1 MASSPPASNLAP
13 ANNSNT
19 AQHRPI
25 DSAAT
30 LLLGELLVALGKVS
44 AADVDKALGIQRD
57 LTITNPSNPIR
68 LGAILLRLGAV
79 SEEVCLG
86 ALSMQTGIP
95 LLASASVD
103 IAKNIVEPPDTAA
116 IEAALAVCS
125 LPAGYFASVN
135 AIPWLDASDTSTVYL
150 MAADVMDASLTEQ
163 AAEAFSSYQVQ
174 LVLAR
179 AQDIEHF
186 GGILT
191 HLTAHL
197 ATQNRG
203 GASGIKTGRN
213 AGNSTSASYLREMA
227 EEAPIIELVN
237 NVLAQAVDEGASDV
251 HIEPAERNFEVRYR
265 IDGVLQ
271 TRMQR
276 PRDRFEAVASR
287 VKLIAG
293 LDIAERRLPQDGR
306 VTTRVSGMAL
316 DIRVSTLPGVH
327 GESIV
332 MRLLPKERGD
342 LSLDSLGLEPDH
354 LQSLRSLLQQ
364 PNGLVL
370 VTGPTGSGKSTTLYS
385 ALAQANDRRL
395 KIVTVEDPVEYRMS
409 GVTQIQT
416 HAEIGYTFARA
427 LRSIL
432 RHDPDV
438 IMIGEIRDRE
448 TAEIAIQSAL
458 TGHLVL
464 ATLHTNDAPSAFTRM
479 LEMGIEP
486 FLLSTSVRA
495 VMAQRLVRKI
505 LPAKSTE
512 VPEASLN
519 TGVSDAFKHL
529 KKRFPAS
536 FATPAKVRTPNAGVA
551 DAVAYKGRM
560 GIYEL
565 LTVTPAVQD
574 AILRQASGDE
584 IAEIARNEVQENTT
598 PYRTLREDGLI
609 KAWQGKTGIDEVLR
623 VAGEV

>member
-1 MASSPPASNLAP
+1 MPALAQTLVLPSSNATQNHGLDAAS
-13 ANNSNT
+13 
-19 AQHRPI
+19 
-25 DSAAT
+25 T
-30 LLLGELLVALGKVS
+30 LLLGELLVTLEKVS
-44 AADVDKALGIQRD
+44 EADVQKALGIQRD
-57 LTITNPSNPIR
+57 LAMTNPTR
-68 LGAILLRLGAV
+68 LGALLLRLGAI
-79 SEEVCLG
+79 SEEVCLS
-86 ALSMQTGIP
+86 ALSMQTGMP
-95 LLASASVD
+95 LLASAAPAMAETLQNS
-103 IAKNIVEPPDTAA
+103 VEPPDAA
-116 IEAALAVCS
+116 AVEAALAVCS
-125 LPAGYFASVN
+125 LPAAYFSGASAVPWMMADGN
-135 AIPWLDASDTSTVYL
+135 ATVYL
-150 MAADVMDASLTEQ
+150 MAADVMDSSLAEQ
-163 AAEAFSSYQVQ
+163 AAEAFSNYSVQ

-179 AQDIEHF
+179 TQDIEHF
-186 GGILT
+186 GGILK
-191 HLTAHL
+191 HL
-197 ATQNRG
+197 AAQKRG
-203 GASGIKTGRN
+203 GTTN
-213 AGNSTSASYLREMA
+213 NNTSALYLREMA

-505 LPAKSTE
+505 LPTKSTE
-512 VPEASLN
+512 VAEDALN
-519 TGVSDAFKHL
+519 TGIYEAFTDL

-536 FATPAKVRTPNAGVA
+536 FALPSKVRAPNAGVA

-565 LTVTPAVQD
+565 LTVTPAVQA
-574 AILRQASGDE
+574 AILHQASGDE
-584 IAEIARNEVQENTT
+584 IAAIARKDSGGSAT

-609 KAWQGKTGIDEVLR
+609 KAWHGKTGIDEVLR

>member
-1 MASSPPASNLAP
+1 MPSFTSALILPTPNSAP
-13 ANNSNT
+13 NAVLNT
-19 AQHRPI
+19 A
-25 DSAAT
+25 ST
-30 LLLGELLVALGKVS
+30 LLLGELLVALAKVS
-44 AADVDKALGIQRD
+44 EADVQKALGIQRD
-57 LTITNPSNPIR
+57 LAMSNPTRI
-68 LGAILLRLGAV
+68 GALLLRLGAV

-86 ALSMQTGIP
+86 ALSMQTGMP
-95 LLASASVD
+95 LLASSAIESE
-103 IAKNIVEPPDTAA
+103 KNTVEPPEAA
-116 IEAALAVCS
+116 AVEAALAVCS
-125 LPAGYFASVN
+125 LPAGYFSTVN
-135 AIPWLDASDTSTVYL
+135 AVPWLMADNQSTVYL
-150 MAADVMDASLTEQ
+150 MAADVMDASLAEQ
-163 AAEAFSSYQVQ
+163 AAEAFSGYAVQ

-197 ATQNRG
+197 AAQKRG
-203 GASGIKTGRN
+203 GASN
-213 AGNSTSASYLREMA
+213 ANSSSALYLREMA

-486 FLLSTSVRA
+486 FLLATSVRA

-505 LPAKSTE
+505 LPAKSAE
-512 VPEASLN
+512 MAEDALN
-519 TGVSDAFKHL
+519 TGVSEAFTEL
-529 KKRFPAS
+529 KNRFPAS
-536 FATPAKVRTPNAGVA
+536 FSQPSKVRAPNAGMA

-574 AILRQASGDE
+574 AILHQAS
-584 IAEIARNEVQENTT
+584 AVEIARIARSDVHANST

-609 KAWQGKTGIDEVLR
+609 KAWHGKTGIDEVLR
-623 VAGEV
+623 VAGEAGEA

>member
-1 MASSPPASNLAP
+1 MGSTLMPALAQSSILQPTNDPQNRTVNAASS
-13 ANNSNT
+13 
-19 AQHRPI
+19 
-25 DSAAT
+25 

-44 AADVDKALGIQRD
+44 AADVQKALEIQRD
-57 LTITNPSNPIR
+57 LAMTNPTR
-68 LGAILLRLGAV
+68 LGALLLRLGAI
-79 SEEVCLG
+79 SEEVCLS
-86 ALSMQTGIP
+86 ALSMQTGMP
-95 LLASASVD
+95 LLASATTEALQNS
-103 IAKNIVEPPDTAA
+103 VEPPDAA
-116 IEAALAVCS
+116 AVEAALAICS
-125 LPAGYFASVN
+125 LPAAYFSSASAV
-135 AIPWLDASDTSTVYL
+135 PWMMADGSTNNGTTVYL
-150 MAADVMDASLTEQ
+150 MAADVMDASLAEQ
-163 AAEAFSSYQVQ
+163 AAEAFSNYRVQ

-179 AQDIEHF
+179 TQDIEHF
-186 GGILT
+186 GGILK
-191 HLTAHL
+191 HL
-197 ATQNRG
+197 AAQKRG
-203 GASGIKTGRN
+203 GTTN
-213 AGNSTSASYLREMA
+213 NNTSALYLREMA

-505 LPAKSTE
+505 IPAKSTE
-512 VPEASLN
+512 VAVDTLN
-519 TGVSDAFKHL
+519 TGISEVFTDL
-529 KKRFPAS
+529 KNRFPAS
-536 FATPAKVRTPNAGVA
+536 FAQASKVRAPNAGVA

-565 LTVTPAVQD
+565 LTVTPAVQA
-574 AILRQASGDE
+574 AILHHASGDE
-584 IAEIARNEVQENTT
+584 IAAIARKDSGGSAT

-609 KAWQGKTGIDEVLR
+609 KAWHGKTGIDEVLR

>member
-1 MASSPPASNLAP
+1 MVSPAPVSNLVQ
-13 ANNSNT
+13 ANNTNPT
-19 AQHRPI
+19 QNRPI
-25 DSAAT
+25 DGAST
-30 LLLGELLVALGKVS
+30 LLLGELLVALEKVS

-57 LTITNPSNPIR
+57 LALTNPSNPTR
-68 LGAILLRLGAV
+68 LGAILLRLGAI

-86 ALSMQTGIP
+86 ALSMQTGMP

-103 IAKNIVEPPDTAA
+103 TAKNIVEPPDAAA

-125 LPAGYFASVN
+125 LPAGYFASAN
-135 AIPWLDASDTSTVYL
+135 AVPWLDASNTGVVYL
-150 MAADVMDASLTEQ
+150 MATDVMDASLAEQ
-163 AAEAFSSYQVQ
+163 ATEAFSSYKVQ

-197 ATQNRG
+197 ATQKRG
-203 GASGIKTGRN
+203 GASGNN
-213 AGNSTSASYLREMA
+213 ASNNSSALYLREMA

-512 VPEASLN
+512 VAEANLN
-519 TGVSDAFKHL
+519 SGITAAFKHL

-536 FATPAKVRTPNAGVA
+536 FAAPAKVRAPNAGVA

-584 IAEIARNEVQENTT
+584 IAEIARNEAPGNTT